1 MSYYTISIG
10 GRDEVTVE
18 RSRFIA
24 STAHVT
30 TEDDAR
36 AFLQSIKKEFHD
48 ARHNCSAWV
57 LGDSDSEND
66 LRPRSSDDGEPGG
79 TAGMPILNMLRAKH
93 LTNSIIV
100 VTRYFGG
107 IKLGTGGLTRAYGNA
122 AELGIAASKIARVD
136 TCARLAVKLSYPMLA
151 PIQNYLRQKESRVA
165 DIGYA
170 EDVIIEILIDK
181 AKLETIKNDI
191 VNLTAGNVQ
200 FEDKGLEKVMSEE

>member
-1 MSYYTISIG
+1 
-10 GRDEVTVE
+10 
-18 RSRFIA
+18 
-24 STAHVT
+24 
-30 TEDDAR
+30 
-36 AFLQSIKKEFHD
+36 
-48 ARHNCSAWV
+48 
-57 LGDSDSEND
+57 
-66 LRPRSSDDGEPGG
+66 
-79 TAGMPILNMLRAKH
+79 MPILNMLRAKH

-151 PIQNYLRQKESRVA
+151 PIQNYLRQKEIRVA

-170 EDVIIEILIDK
+170 EDVIIEILIDI

>member
-122 AELGIAASKIARVD
+122 AGLGIAASKIARVD
-136 TCARLAVKLSYPMLA
+136 TCARLAARLSYPMLA
-151 PIQNYLRQKESRVA
+151 PVQNYLRQKEIRVA